1 MESPVIDI
9 TLPDNCD
16 RIALCGGPY
25 SNFAAVEA
33 FLSATA
39 TVSHRFCLG
48 DIGGFGPDPNRTLDL
63 LRQAGVTCLQGNYD
77 HAVGHGERDCG
88 CGYTDPRDQAFAQIS
103 YDYTYAQT
111 AAHHRDW
118 LRTLPPQIRL
128 RWRDRTLLLCHGSP
142 DGVNDFVWE
151 STTGDRWIEDCLER
165 YGVDGICAT
174 HTGIPWWRQVRNG
187 FWFNVGVLGRPAHDG
202 SPQVY
207 YGLLQFPPA
216 ITAPA
221 GKLVPLTYDVAAVV
235 TAMAT
240 AGLPVEFQDSLRQ
253 GIWTTCAEIL
263 PPAERPVRDRTGP
276 LSQPA
281 PA

>member
-25 SNFAAVEA
+25 SNFAAVEE
-33 FLSATA
+33 FLTATA
-39 TVSHRFCLG
+39 AVEHRFCLG

-151 STTGDRWIEDCLER
+151 STTGDGWIEDCLER

-221 GKLVPLTYDVAAVV
+221 GTLVPLTYDVAAVV

-240 AGLPVEFQDSLRQ
+240 AGLGAPDH
-253 GIWTTCAEIL
+253 
-263 PPAERPVRDRTGP
+263 PPASHRPRIF
-276 LSQPA
+276 
-281 PA
+281 